1 MKRILILA
9 IAVFSLIM
17 AQDDFFEPGYSI
29 GGYGE
34 LHYNRAQTGDDD
46 ATTTLDFHRFI
57 IYYGY
62 NWTEKWSFKSEVELE
77 HNFVADGEGELE
89 LEQAFVNYHTERFGL
104 QVGVILPSVGLI
116 NEYHEPPLFVSVERP
131 EYNKYVIPTTWFGNG
146 FAVYGSMSGL
156 NWRVALM
163 EDMDGDAIGKGI
175 RSGRGKGYKTT
186 AYDMV
191 KNMSVNYTGISGL
204 RVGGSFTIHNAPTSA
219 YFITDTE
226 GNSIVNDA
234 DSASVGFSLM
244 EFHSKYNANN
254 LYAVLEYGSI
264 SYENNPL
271 DYTSSGGYY
280 LDLGYNV
287 AGLVGL
293 EGKLMPWLRVSDYN
307 RGTTDGTVN
316 PDKHYSIQRFGLTYW
331 PISNIAFKFDYGT
344 HETES
349 ANDKKTLINVGL
361 GYNF

>member
-1 MKRILILA
+1 MKRN
-9 IAVFSLIM
+9 LIM
-17 AQDDFFEPGYSI
+17 ALAAVSIIFAQDDFFEPGYTV

-34 LHYNRAQTGDDD
+34 LHYNRAQSGYD
-46 ATTTLDFHRFI
+46 ADTTKLDFHRFI
-57 IYYGY
+57 IYFGY
-62 NWTEKWSFKSEVELE
+62 SFSEEWSFKSEVELE
-77 HNFVADGEGELE
+77 HNFVADGKGELE
-89 LEQAFVNYHTERFGL
+89 LEQAFVNYHTDKFGF
-104 QVGVILPSVGLI
+104 QAGVILPSVGLI
-116 NEYHEPPLFVSVERP
+116 NEYHEPPLFLSVERP
-131 EYNKYVIPTTWFGNG
+131 EYSKYVIPTTWFGNG
-146 FAVYGSMSGL
+146 AAVYGSIAGV
-156 NWRVALM
+156 NWRFALL

-191 KNMSVNYTGISGL
+191 KNMSVNYTEISGL
-204 RVGGSFTIHNAPTSA
+204 RVGGSFTMHNAPTSA

-287 AGLVGL
+287 ADMVGF
-293 EGKLMPWLRVSDYN
+293 EGKLMPWFRYSDYN
-307 RGTTDGTVN
+307 RGNDDTGQ
-316 PDKHYSIQRFGLTYW
+316 HYTIQRFGLTYW

-344 HETES
+344 HKKES
-349 ANDKKTLINVGL
+349 DFEAKTQINLGV

>member
-1 MKRILILA
+1 MKRN
-9 IAVFSLIM
+9 LIM
-17 AQDDFFEPGYSI
+17 ALAAVSIIFTQDDFFEPGYTV

-34 LHYNRAQTGDDD
+34 LHYNRAQSGDDAD
-46 ATTTLDFHRFI
+46 TTKLDFHRFI
-57 IYYGY
+57 IYFGY
-62 NWTEKWSFKSEVELE
+62 SFSEEWSFKSEVELE
-77 HNFVADGEGELE
+77 HNFVADGKGELE
-89 LEQAFVNYHTERFGL
+89 LEQAFVNYHTDKFGF
-104 QVGVILPSVGLI
+104 QAGVILPSVGLI
-116 NEYHEPPLFVSVERP
+116 NEYHEPPLFLSVERP
-131 EYNKYVIPTTWFGNG
+131 EYSKYVIPTTWFGNG
-146 FAVYGSMSGL
+146 AAIYGSIAGV
-156 NWRVALM
+156 NWRFALL

-204 RVGGSFTIHNAPTSA
+204 RVGGSFTMHNAPTSA

-287 AGLVGL
+287 ADMVGF
-293 EGKLMPWLRVSDYN
+293 EGKLMPWFRYSDYN
-307 RGTTDGTVN
+307 RGNDDTGQ
-316 PDKHYSIQRFGLTYW
+316 HYTIQRFGLTYW

-344 HETES
+344 HKIES
-349 ANDKKTLINVGL
+349 DDASKTQINVGV